1 MHVTKNKTLTF
12 SGGKLM
18 MKMELINIG
27 ITYFYVKYEYLR
39 QETKPAPFSLT
50 MD

>member
-1 MHVTKNKTLTF
+1 MHVTSNKTLTF

-27 ITYFYVKYEYLR
+27 YNIFLCKV
-39 QETKPAPFSLT
+39 
-50 MD
+50 